1 MSRSAFC
8 PNCQSVQPLG
18 KVREKNQPRFWCQT
32 CGSPVEAAQV
42 EGGPASAKP
51 PTVLCMDDDQ
61 LILGV
66 CRNALEDR
74 GYRTLVATDG
84 LAGIEVAMKERP
96 DLILLDVM
104 MPGMD
109 GFEVCALL
117 RADPNLKDTT
127 IILLTAMNLPDLD
140 RKGVEAGAT
149 LTMRKPFSPAVVAET
164 VARAL
169 GGNRRPGTTGAKP
182 T

>member
-1 MSRSAFC
+1 
-8 PNCQSVQPLG
+8 
-18 KVREKNQPRFWCQT
+18 
-32 CGSPVEAAQV
+32 VETKRV
-42 EGGPASAKP
+42 EGGPPPAKL
-51 PTVLCMDDDQ
+51 PTVLCIDDDQ

-66 CRNALEDR
+66 CRDALEDR

-84 LAGIEVAMKERP
+84 LAGIEMAMKERP

-117 RADPNLKDTT
+117 RSAPNLKDIP

-140 RKGVEAGAT
+140 RKGAEAGAT
-149 LTMRKPFSPAVVAET
+149 LTMRKPFSPAMVADT

-169 GGNRRPGTTGAKP
+169 GGNSSPRATGEEP